1 MNSVIRSSLADRDI
15 RQRGLVPPERLAAC
29 QALVIGVGAIGRQ
42 VAVQLAAM
50 GVPRLTL
57 YDDDIVAVENL
68 APQGYWLEDL
78 GISKVRATTAV
89 CLCINPDIEMRAV
102 EDRFKRSSERTL
114 PRDHK
119 LIVFCCVDSIQT
131 RRLIW
136 ETIHHRAEFFVDGR
150 MSAEVLRVL
159 ASATPALDRYYGTT
173 LFSEAEAFVGS
184 CTSKSTIYTASIAA
198 GLMVGQWTRWLRGFP
213 VDNDLTLNLLASEL
227 TFASPTAVRGQS

>member
-1 MNSVIRSSLADRDI
+1 MSSVTPSSLADRDI
-15 RQRGLVPPERLAAC
+15 RQRDLVPPERLAAC

-50 GVPRLTL
+50 GIPRLIL
-57 YDDDIVAVENL
+57 FDDDTVQVENL

-102 EDRFKRSSERTL
+102 EQRFKRSSEGVL

-119 LIVFCCVDSIQT
+119 LIVFCCVDKIQT

-136 ETIHHRAEFFVDGR
+136 ETLHHRADFFVDGR

-159 ASATPALDRYYGTT
+159 ASAMPATDRYYGTT
-173 LFSEAEAFVGS
+173 LFTEAEAFVGS
-184 CTSKSTIYTASIAA
+184 CTSKSTIYTACVVA

-213 VDNDLTLNLLASEL
+213 VDNDLMLNLLGSEL
-227 TFASPTAVRGQS
+227 SLASPTASGSPS